1 VPTLEVAATPTS
13 TTTNSSASIQSFI
26 DSCLAPCIVDPVY
39 TGGGGQ
45 GVAYSRG
52 LVGPTKTRCQKDEAT
67 IADVI
72 SPPNGFLSP
81 YSHSVQE
88 NRVLGG
94 GKRGCNISIFDEFD
108 EDLELVRRQ
117 AERVHTQVFLV
128 YFTHLAKQGHTRN
141 MQARS
146 DCLPCEQLLQ
156 TQKSCV
162 KNNTTHRYI
171 L

>member
-1 VPTLEVAATPTS
+1 MPTLEVAATPTS
-13 TTTNSSASIQSFI
+13 TTTNSSASIHSFL
-26 DSCLAPCIVDPVY
+26 DNCLAPCIVDPVY
-39 TGGGGQ
+39 TGGRGH
-45 GVAYSRG
+45 GVAYTTG
-52 LVGPTKTRCQKDEAT
+52 LVGPTKTRFKNDEAT

-72 SPPNGFLSP
+72 SPSNGFLSP
-81 YSHSVQE
+81 YSHSVQKDG
-88 NRVLGG
+88 VLGG

-117 AERVHTQVFLV
+117 AERVHSQVFLV
-128 YFTHLAKQGHTRN
+128 YFKHLAKQGHTRN